1 MTKKCFSG
9 HDTALILYLLLSM
22 TLWEL
27 KIKYKF
33 ILVDKFCHNSKEWL
47 KIGFQA
53 LSNLPMATSFITS
66 LRSNFQVNHRQVQR
80 LKIPTKSPPRH
91 L

>member
-27 KIKYKF
+27 KIKYKVV
-33 ILVDKFCHNSKEWL
+33 LVSEFCQNSVALWISYGRTQRRSQDFLRESD
-47 KIGFQA
+47 QA
-53 LSNLPMATSFITS
+53 PLPTTSRPEHYF
-66 LRSNFQVNHRQVQR
+66 
-80 LKIPTKSPPRH
+80 
-91 L
+91 